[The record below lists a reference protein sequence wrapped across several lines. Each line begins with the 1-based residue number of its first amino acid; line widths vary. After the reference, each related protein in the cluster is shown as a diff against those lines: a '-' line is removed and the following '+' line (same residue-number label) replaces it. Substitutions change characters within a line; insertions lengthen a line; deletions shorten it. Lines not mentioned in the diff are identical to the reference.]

1 MPKRAVDRGIAH
13 RLLGGSP
20 VAFIGTRY
28 RERPNVMAASWIT
41 PISINPPML
50 AVAISKNCVSHDF
63 IERTGQFSVSIPS
76 LAMAEQLRDSGM
88 VSGQD
93 VDDKFEHLGLK
104 PTAGEALSAPLVA
117 GCLAYLE
124 CSVIEAYEA
133 GEEHTVFFAE
143 VAAAQAD
150 DRAFDG
156 TWRLEDAAMKPLHHL
171 GGHQYAVLDRRVD
184 VVPGSEEN
192 GT

>member
-1 MPKRAVDRGIAH
+1 VPKRVVDRGMAH

-28 RERPNVMAASWIT
+28 RERSNVMAASWIT
-41 PISINPPML
+41 PISLNPPML
-50 AVAISKNCVSHDF
+50 AVAVSKNCISHDY
-63 IERTGQFSVSIPS
+63 IERTGQFSISIPP

-104 PTAGEALSAPLVA
+104 PSAGEALSVPLVV
-117 GCLAYLE
+117 GCLAHLE
-124 CSVIEAYEA
+124 CSVIDAYQA

-143 VAAAQAD
+143 VATAQAD

-156 TWRLEDAAMKPLHHL
+156 TWRLDDAAMKPLHHL
-171 GGHQYAVLDRRVD
+171 GGHQYAVLERRID
-184 VVPGSEEN
+184 TAPSREGD
-192 GT
+192 GD